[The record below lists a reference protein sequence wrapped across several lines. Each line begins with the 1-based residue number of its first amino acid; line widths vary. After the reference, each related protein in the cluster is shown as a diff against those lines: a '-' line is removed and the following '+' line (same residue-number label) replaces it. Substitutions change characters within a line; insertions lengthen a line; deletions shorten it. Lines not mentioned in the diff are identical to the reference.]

1 MKNPLLS
8 IVMLVFM
15 VVSMAGTGL
24 AAGRELLL
32 FAAVASK
39 MPVEELV
46 KNFEEKTKV
55 RVIPSFGASGMML
68 SQIEMAKK
76 GDIYFP
82 ASSDFMVKAKKKG
95 VILETTETIIVYI
108 VPSIIV
114 RKGNPLRINSV
125 KDLCRPGLRVIL
137 ANPESA
143 AIGLLSVELLEK
155 SLAADEIS
163 ALRANIVTYAENVEK
178 MANLIVMNNADAG
191 IGWHTTPNNSPD
203 KIENV
208 KIAAGNIVRAG
219 YLSVAVTDCSVDAA
233 SAQQFIDYMR
243 SPEGMAVFKKY
254 NYFETRKD
262 AFEYIGA
269 EKTTEPVGYKLSEEW
284 TVKMKK

>member
-1 MKNPLLS
+1 MKKILLS
-8 IVMLVFM
+8 VVIVTFFAISS
-15 VVSMAGTGL
+15 VSL
-24 AAGRELLL
+24 CFAADRELLV

-39 MPVEELV
+39 MPVEELA
-46 KNFEEKTKV
+46 KNFEEKTKIKV
-55 RVIPSFGASGMML
+55 VPNFGASGMML

-76 GDIYFP
+76 GDIFFP

-95 VILETTETIIVYI
+95 LIMETTEARIVYI

-114 RKGNPLRINSV
+114 QKGNPHKIASI
-125 KDLCRPGLRVIL
+125 KDLCRPGLKVIL

-155 SLAADEIS
+155 SLSAEEIS
-163 ALRANIVTYAENVEK
+163 AFRANLVTYGENVEK
-178 MANLIVMNNADAG
+178 MANFIAMKNADAG

-208 KIAAGNIVRAG
+208 KIAAENIVRAG
-219 YLSVAVTDCSVDAA
+219 YLSVAVTDCSADAA
-233 SAQQFIDYMR
+233 GARQFIEYMR

-254 NYFETRKD
+254 NYFETSAE
-262 AFEYIGA
+262 AFKYIGA
-269 EKTTEPVGYKLSEEW
+269 EKTMEPVEYKLSEEW
-284 TVKMKK
+284 TSKMKK